1 MDDKEIVGLFF
12 KRDQNALN
20 RLHEKYGRLCRSIAE
35 NILKSHVDAEDCVN
49 EVYLKVWDN
58 IPPHKPKSLLS
69 FVARVAKTTAID
81 IYSMEHAGKRGG
93 GDTAVPFEE
102 LDEVIADGSSV
113 EMNAENKE
121 LLAEINAFLETLPK
135 KKRTLFVNRYWYFYS
150 VTELAV
156 MYEMKEHNVVTVLSR
171 TRAALKEYPKGGAT
185 QYEGQAEQQFSRNIR
200 QDRR

>member
-12 KRDQNALN
+12 KRDENALK
-20 RLHEKYGRLCRSIAE
+20 RLHEKYGRLCSSIAE
-35 NILKSHVDAEDCVN
+35 NILKSRVDAEDCVN
-49 EVYLKVWDN
+49 EVYLKVWDS
-58 IPPHKPKSLLS
+58 IPPSRPKSLCA

-93 GDTAVPFEE
+93 NDTAIPFDE
-102 LDEVIADGSSV
+102 LDGVIADGTSV
-113 EMNAENKE
+113 ELNAESKE

-150 VTELAV
+150 ITELAL

-171 TRAALKEYPKGGAT
+171 TRSALKEHL
-185 QYEGQAEQQFSRNIR
+185 E
-200 QDRR
+200 RRGYVI